1 MNNRK
6 SFINNAEEII
16 PLVNDSP
23 YKRILA
29 IGDIHAAFDKLMSLW
44 KKLDV
49 TEDDRVIFL
58 GDYFYGMGKK
68 NIETLQWLIEHK
80 KQKNIIF
87 LRGNVDDTYLHCLF
101 DSKGNFFNE
110 LNSRVVSGI
119 KTAAA
124 DTPSFPN
131 KIFDFLNNLPLSYQI
146 MIGGRKYF
154 FCHAGININAPLDK
168 QNKTYLLNH
177 PKLKSFYRDY
187 LGEDVIV
194 VGHKSPKKIFK
205 KLPQLFTNDTEKLD
219 FTKPI
224 KVPHRNILMLD
235 THAKEG
241 GQLSCVDLLS
251 GEIWQNGNNID
262 SIIFVCSGNSCRSP
276 MAKYIMRYMLA
287 EKNLSDKF
295 VVDSAG
301 CNTYGGALLS
311 KGAREMLSKYHIPF
325 GAHISKPFN
334 KREYRKFKCVIAL
347 DEDMLRLAKKKSGG
361 DPDNKIRLFTDLDGH
376 ELNIDDPFYTNDYE
390 KAYAA
395 IKLGCMTLLTELLKS
410 NRVD

>member
-1 MNNRK
+1 M
-6 SFINNAEEII
+6 
-16 PLVNDSP
+16 
-23 YKRILA
+23 
-29 IGDIHAAFDKLMSLW
+29 
-44 KKLDV
+44 
-49 TEDDRVIFL
+49 
-58 GDYFYGMGKK
+58 
-68 NIETLQWLIEHK
+68 
-80 KQKNIIF
+80 
-87 LRGNVDDTYLHCLF
+87 RGNVDDTYLHCLF
-101 DSKGNFFNE
+101 DSKGNFFYE

-119 KTAAA
+119 KTASA
-124 DTPSFPN
+124 DKPSFPN

-154 FCHAGININAPLDK
+154 FCHAGINIAAPLDK

-187 LGEDVIV
+187 SGENVII

-276 MAKYIMRYMLA
+276 MAKYIMRHMLA

-301 CNTYGGALLS
+301 CNTYGGAPLS

-334 KREYRKFKCVIAL
+334 EREYRKFKCVIAL

-361 DPDNKIRLFTDLDGH
+361 DPDNKIRLFTDLEGH

-395 IKLGCMTLLTELLKS
+395 IKLGCMALLTELLKS
-410 NRVD
+410 NQID